1 MILNRLLSSFMEK
14 TLDLAV
20 YVAQMSQLLDLSLE
34 PENLPGVVDNLT
46 RMSAIASLVMEF
58 PLAEDVEAAPVFEP

>member
-1 MILNRLLSSFMEK
+1 MEK

-34 PENLPGVVDNLT
+34 PENLPGVVDNLR

-58 PLAEDVEAAPVFEP
+58 PLPEDVEAAPVFEP